1 MINVVY
7 FGTPQIAVNA
17 LNKLINFNDINMVY
31 VVTPNDKHQGRGY
44 KLCAPCVKQAALKNN
59 LKVLQTDCIRKDKEL
74 IEILK
79 TSNIDFIITFA
90 FGQILSQEVLDIP
103 KYGTINLHASLL
115 PKYRGAN
122 PIQRAILNGDNI
134 TGVTT
139 MLTSLGLDE
148 GDICLKEEI
157 NIDED
162 MGLFALSQKISDKAP
177 FLLYKT
183 IKGLYT
189 KTLTPQ
195 KQSDDKN
202 LISYANKCSKDDMIL
217 DFNQTTYEFYNKVR
231 AFDCCGNAYF
241 CHNNKKIKVTCAK
254 NIPFELTQKTQAGEI
269 IQISKEG
276 VTIATKDKTITL
288 KKVKPEG
295 KTEMDACCWIN
306 GARLKVGD
314 FIINA

>member
-31 VVTPNDKHQGRGY
+31 VVTPNDKPQGRGY
-44 KLCAPCVKQAALKNN
+44 KLCPPCVKQAALKNN

-79 TSNIDFIITFA
+79 TSNIDFFITFA

-122 PIQRAILNGDNI
+122 PIQRAILNGDEI
-134 TGVTT
+134 TGITT
-139 MLTSLGLDE
+139 MITSLGLDE

-157 NIDED
+157 KIDAN
-162 MGLFALSQKISDKAP
+162 MGLLALSQKISDKAP

-189 KTLTPQ
+189 NTITPQ
-195 KQSDDKN
+195 KQSNDEN
-202 LISYANKCSKDDMIL
+202 VVSYANKCSKDDMIL
-217 DFNQTTYEFYNKVR
+217 DFNQTTCEFHNKVR

-241 CHNNKKIKVTCAK
+241 CFNNKKIKVICAF
-254 NIPFELTQKTQAGEI
+254 PFQTSEERKPGEI
-269 IQISKEG
+269 INISKDG
-276 VTIATKDKTITL
+276 VTITTKDSAITL
-288 KKVKPEG
+288 KRIKPEG
-295 KTEMDACCWIN
+295 KSEMDAYCWVN

-314 FIINA
+314 FISND

>member
-31 VVTPNDKHQGRGY
+31 VVTPNDKPQGRGY
-44 KLCAPCVKQAALKNN
+44 KLCAPCVKSAALRNN

-79 TSNIDFIITFA
+79 ASNIDFFITFA

-122 PIQRAILNGDNI
+122 PIQRAILNGDKI
-134 TGVTT
+134 TGITT
-139 MLTSLGLDE
+139 MITSLGLDE
-148 GDICLKEEI
+148 GDICLNEEI
-157 NIDED
+157 KIDEN
-162 MGLFALSQKISDKAP
+162 MGLLALSQKISDKAP

-189 KTLTPQ
+189 NTITPL
-195 KQSDDKN
+195 KQSDDEN
-202 LISYANKCSKDDMIL
+202 LVSYANKCSKDDMIL
-217 DFNQTTYEFYNKVR
+217 DFNKNTNEFYNKVR

-241 CHNNKKIKVTCAK
+241 CFNNKKIKVIYAAPAQMSMERK
-254 NIPFELTQKTQAGEI
+254 PGEI
-269 IQISKEG
+269 INISKDG
-276 VTIATKDKTITL
+276 VTITTKDNAITL
-288 KKVKPEG
+288 KKIKPEG
-295 KTEMDACCWIN
+295 KGEMDACCWVN

-314 FIINA
+314 FIIND